1 MYLLIHFPIN
11 SFILIVADAAQ
22 SEFLLRDLIFFCFQ
36 ISESSAGGSSSRRPV
51 QAYKKSVTSSRLPNV
66 SNYEDYE
73 FNNNNS
79 SSFLGEGEDRRKK
92 EVEDLISKYAKKKD
106 KDEVIHS
113 PSAYFCNCSHF
124 TFLTFQLSLFPF
136 RFLLRET
143 FDFSS
148 LGQFMITEL
157 FSAQEWRRP
166 GSGLKPVLQQPL
178 V

>member
-1 MYLLIHFPIN
+1 M
-11 SFILIVADAAQ
+11 
-22 SEFLLRDLIFFCFQ
+22 
-36 ISESSAGGSSSRRPV
+36 
-51 QAYKKSVTSSRLPNV
+51 TSSRLPNV

-73 FNNNNS
+73 FNNNNN

-113 PSAYFCNCSHF
+113 QGAYFCNCSHF

-143 FDFSS
+143 FNFSS

>member
-1 MYLLIHFPIN
+1 MQHRIT
-11 SFILIVADAAQ
+11 Q
-22 SEFLLRDLIFFCFQ
+22 SEFLLPDLIFFCFQ
-36 ISESSAGGSSSRRPV
+36 ISESSAGGGSSRRPV

-73 FNNNNS
+73 FNNNNNNN

-113 PSAYFCNCSHF
+113 PGAYFCNCSHF

-136 RFLLRET
+136 KVLRET

-148 LGQFMITEL
+148 LGQFMIPEL

-166 GSGLKPVLQQPL
+166 GVSLKPVLQQPR